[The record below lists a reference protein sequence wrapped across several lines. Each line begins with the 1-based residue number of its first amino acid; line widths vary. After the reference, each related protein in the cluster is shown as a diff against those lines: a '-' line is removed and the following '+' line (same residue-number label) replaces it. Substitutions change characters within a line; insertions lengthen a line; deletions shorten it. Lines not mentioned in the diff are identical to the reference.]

1 MPFGRSIENV
11 EDKVYVDGDD
21 DYDDTF
27 KRLQQLNNFLNSNS
41 L

>member
-1 MPFGRSIENV
+1 MPFGRFIENV